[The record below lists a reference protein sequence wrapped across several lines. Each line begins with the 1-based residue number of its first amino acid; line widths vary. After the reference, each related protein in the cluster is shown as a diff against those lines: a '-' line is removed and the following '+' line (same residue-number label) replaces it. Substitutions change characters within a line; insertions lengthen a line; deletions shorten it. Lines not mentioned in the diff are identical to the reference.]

1 LVISSAFVIRIS
13 PLSEF
18 VFIRGDPW
26 SMKRRSALHF
36 VLIIGIANFFA
47 DFTYEGARGVIGPF
61 LGSLGAS
68 AAIVGFVAGLGEL
81 MGYGLRSVSGYLADK
96 SHRHWAF
103 AFVGYTINM
112 LAVPALALAGR
123 WPLAATLVVAERTG
137 RGIRKP
143 TVEAMLSY
151 AGRSIGAGWVF
162 GLNAALDQAG
172 ATIGPLL
179 MALVLYLNGGYRTGF
194 GILMVPAV
202 LCLAILVA
210 ARLLHP
216 RPHELEEGTG
226 HTFATTNLT
235 HAYWIYLAAG
245 ALIAAG
251 FADFA
256 LIGFHFQKVN
266 SVPGNLIPVFYAV
279 AMAGSAVASIPLG
292 RIFDRFGPNISLF
305 AFLISAAAAPF
316 VFLGSAYFALIGMIL
331 WGIGMSAQG
340 SLFQAMLTGVI
351 PPQKRST
358 AFGLFD
364 TGYGIAWFLGS
375 ALMGLLYDK
384 SILALVLFSVVLQLA
399 AVPVLFIANKKR

>member
-1 LVISSAFVIRIS
+1 
-13 PLSEF
+13 
-18 VFIRGDPW
+18 
-26 SMKRRSALHF
+26 MKSRSALHF
-36 VLIIGIANFFA
+36 VVIIGIANFFA
-47 DFTYEGARGVIGPF
+47 DFTYEGARGIVGPF

-81 MGYGLRSVSGYLADK
+81 MGYGLRSVSGYFADK
-96 SHRHWAF
+96 SRRHWGFTF
-103 AFVGYTINM
+103 AGYAVNM

-123 WPLAATLVVAERTG
+123 WPVAASLVMAERVG

-151 AGRSIGAGWVF
+151 AGKSIGAGWVF
-162 GLNAALDQAG
+162 GLNEALDQAG
-172 ATIGPLL
+172 ATVGPLL
-179 MALVLYLNGGYRTGF
+179 VALILYLNGGFRTGF
-194 GILMVPAV
+194 GVLLVPAL

-235 HAYWIYLAAG
+235 CTYWIYLAAG
-245 ALIAAG
+245 SLIAAG

-256 LIGFHFQKVN
+256 LIGFHFHKAN
-266 SVPGNLIPVFYAV
+266 TVPANMIPVFYAV
-279 AMAGSAVASIPLG
+279 AMASSALASIPLG
-292 RIFDRFGPNISLF
+292 RLFDTFGPNISLF

-316 VFLGSAYFALIGMIL
+316 VFLGTSVPALIGMIF
-331 WGIGMSAQG
+331 WGIGMDAQG
-340 SLFQAMLTGVI
+340 SLLQAMLTGVI

-364 TGYGIAWFLGS
+364 TGYGIAWFVGS
-375 ALMGLLYDK
+375 AVMGLLYDK
-384 SILALVLFSVVLQLA
+384 SILAVAIFSVSLQLA
-399 AVPVLFIANKKR
+399 ALPVFFIANKKRKNF

>member
-1 LVISSAFVIRIS
+1 MRNA
-13 PLSEF
+13 
-18 VFIRGDPW
+18 
-26 SMKRRSALHF
+26 ALRF

-47 DFTYEGARGVIGPF
+47 DFTYEGARGIVGPF

-68 AAIVGFVAGLGEL
+68 AAIIGFVAGLGEL
-81 MGYGLRSVSGYLADK
+81 MGYGLRSVAGYFADK

-103 AFVGYTINM
+103 AFVGYAVNM
-112 LAVPALALAGR
+112 LAVPGLALATR

-151 AGRSIGAGWVF
+151 AGKSIGAGWVF
-162 GLNAALDQAG
+162 GLNEALDQAG
-172 ATIGPLL
+172 ATVGPLL
-179 MALVLYLNGGYRTGF
+179 MALILYLNGGFWAGF
-194 GILMVPAV
+194 SVLLIPAL

-226 HTFATTNLT
+226 HTFATTKLT
-235 HAYWIYLAAG
+235 RAYWIYLAAG
-245 ALIAAG
+245 SLIAAG

-256 LIGFHFQKVN
+256 LIGFHFHKAN
-266 SVPGNLIPVFYAV
+266 TVPANLIPVFYAV
-279 AMAGSAVASIPLG
+279 AMASSALASIPLG
-292 RIFDRFGPNISLF
+292 RLFDRFGPNISLF
-305 AFLISAAAAPF
+305 AFLVSAAAAPF
-316 VFLGSAYFALIGMIL
+316 VFLGTSIAALIGMVF

-340 SLFQAMLTGVI
+340 SLLQAMLTGVI

-384 SILALVLFSVVLQLA
+384 SIMSVVMFSVSLQLA
-399 AVPVLFIANKKR
+399 AVPVFFIANKKR

>member
-1 LVISSAFVIRIS
+1 
-13 PLSEF
+13 
-18 VFIRGDPW
+18 
-26 SMKRRSALHF
+26 MKNRSALHF

-47 DFTYEGARGVIGPF
+47 DFTYEGARAIVGPF

-81 MGYGLRSVSGYLADK
+81 MGYGLRSVSGYFADK
-96 SHRHWAF
+96 SHRHWTF
-103 AFVGYTINM
+103 AFLGYAINM
-112 LAVPALALAGR
+112 FAVPALALPGR
-123 WPLAATLVVAERTG
+123 WPLASALVVSERIG

-162 GLNAALDQAG
+162 GLNEALDQAG
-172 ATIGPLL
+172 ATVGPLL
-179 MALVLYLNGGYRTGF
+179 MALILYMNGGFRTGF
-194 GILMVPAV
+194 TVLLIPA
-202 LCLAILVA
+202 LFCLAILVV

-226 HTFATTNLT
+226 YTFETTNLT
-235 HAYWIYLAAG
+235 RAYWIYLAAG
-245 ALIAAG
+245 SLVAAG

-256 LIGFHFQKVN
+256 LVGFHFHKANIVPAN
-266 SVPGNLIPVFYAV
+266 SIPVFYAV
-279 AMAGSAVASIPLG
+279 AMASSALASIPLG
-292 RIFDRFGPNISLF
+292 RLFDRFGPNISIL

-316 VFLGSAYFALIGMIL
+316 VFLGSFALALIGMIF

-340 SLFQAMLTGVI
+340 SLFQAMLTRVI

-364 TGYGIAWFLGS
+364 TGYGIAWFVGS
-375 ALMGLLYDK
+375 AVMGLLYDK
-384 SILALVLFSVVLQLA
+384 SVLAVALFSVVLQLA
-399 AVPVLFIANKKR
+399 AIPIFFVANKRR

>member
-1 LVISSAFVIRIS
+1 MRNA
-13 PLSEF
+13 
-18 VFIRGDPW
+18 
-26 SMKRRSALHF
+26 ALRF

-47 DFTYEGARGVIGPF
+47 DFTYEGARGIVGPF
-61 LGSLGAS
+61 LDSLGAS
-68 AAIVGFVAGLGEL
+68 AAIVGLVAGLGEL
-81 MGYGLRSVSGYLADK
+81 MGYGLRSVSGYFADK

-103 AFVGYTINM
+103 AFVGYTVNL
-112 LAVPALALAGR
+112 LAVPALALATR

-151 AGRSIGAGWVF
+151 AGKSIGAGWVF
-162 GLNAALDQAG
+162 GLNEALDQAG

-179 MALVLYLNGGYRTGF
+179 VALILYFNGGFRTGF
-194 GILMVPAV
+194 GVLLIPAL

-216 RPHELEEGTG
+216 HPHELEQGAE
-226 HTFATTNLT
+226 HTFATTKLT
-235 HAYWIYLAAG
+235 RAYWIYLGAG
-245 ALIAAG
+245 SLIAAG

-256 LIGFHFQKVN
+256 LIGFHFHKANTV
-266 SVPGNLIPVFYAV
+266 SSNLIPVFYAV
-279 AMAGSAVASIPLG
+279 AMASSAIASIPLG
-292 RIFDRFGPNISLF
+292 RLFDRFGPNISLF

-316 VFLGSAYFALIGMIL
+316 VFLGTTVAALIGMVF

-364 TGYGIAWFLGS
+364 TGYGIAWFIGS
-375 ALMGLLYDK
+375 AVMGLLYEK
-384 SILALVLFSVVLQLA
+384 SILAVALFSVCLQLA
-399 AVPVLFIANKKR
+399 ALPIFFIANKKR

>member
-1 LVISSAFVIRIS
+1 
-13 PLSEF
+13 
-18 VFIRGDPW
+18 
-26 SMKRRSALHF
+26 MKNRSALHF

-47 DFTYEGARGVIGPF
+47 DFTYEGARGIIGPF

-68 AAIVGFVAGLGEL
+68 AAIVGLVAGLGEL
-81 MGYGLRSVSGYLADK
+81 MGYGLRSVSGYFADK
-96 SHRHWAF
+96 SHRHLAF
-103 AFVGYTINM
+103 AFLGYTINM
-112 LAVPALALAGR
+112 LAVPALALTR
-123 WPLAATLVVAERTG
+123 QWPLAASLVVSERIG

-162 GLNAALDQAG
+162 GLNEALDQVG

-179 MALVLYLNGGYRTGF
+179 MALILYFNGGYRTGF
-194 GILMVPAV
+194 ATLVIPAL
-202 LCLAILVA
+202 LCLGTLVL

-216 RPHELEEGTG
+216 RPHELEKGTG
-226 HTFATTNLT
+226 QTFTKTNLT
-235 HAYWIYLAAG
+235 RAYWIYLAAG
-245 ALIAAG
+245 ALLAAG

-256 LIGFHFQKVN
+256 LIGFHFQKANVLR
-266 SVPGNLIPVFYAV
+266 GNLIPVFYAI
-279 AMAGSAVASIPLG
+279 AMAASALASIPLG
-292 RIFDRFGPNISLF
+292 RLFDRLGPNVPLF

-316 VFLGSAYFALIGMIL
+316 VFLGTSGFALIGMIF
-331 WGIGMSAQG
+331 WGVGMSAQG

-375 ALMGLLYDK
+375 AAMGLLYDK
-384 SILALVLFSVVLQLA
+384 SIPAVVLFSVILQLA
-399 AVPVLFIANKKR
+399 AIPVLFIANKKR

>member
-1 LVISSAFVIRIS
+1 MRN
-13 PLSEF
+13 
-18 VFIRGDPW
+18 
-26 SMKRRSALHF
+26 RSALQF
-36 VLIIGIANFFA
+36 VLIIGIVNFFA
-47 DFTYEGARGVIGPF
+47 DFTYEGARGIVGPF

-81 MGYGLRSVSGYLADK
+81 MGYGLRSVSGYFADK
-96 SHRHWAF
+96 SHKHWAF
-103 AFVGYTINM
+103 AFLGYTINM
-112 LAVPALALAGR
+112 FAVPALALTR
-123 WPLAATLVVAERTG
+123 QWPLAASLVVSERVG

-162 GLNAALDQAG
+162 GLNEALDQAG

-179 MALVLYLNGGYRTGF
+179 MALILYLNGSYQAGF
-194 GILMVPAV
+194 GVLFIPAL
-202 LCLAILVA
+202 LCLATLVL

-216 RPHELEEGTG
+216 RPHELEKDAG
-226 HTFATTNLT
+226 HTFATASLKQT
-235 HAYWIYLAAG
+235 YWIYFVAG
-245 ALIAAG
+245 ALLAAG

-256 LIGFHFQKVN
+256 LIGFHFQKANVM
-266 SVPGNLIPVFYAV
+266 PGNLIPVFYAV
-279 AMAGSAVASIPLG
+279 AMAASALASIPLG
-292 RIFDRFGPNISLF
+292 RLFDRLGPNVSLF
-305 AFLISAAAAPF
+305 AFLISAVAAPF
-316 VFLGSAYFALIGMIL
+316 IFLGASAFALVGMIF

-375 ALMGLLYDK
+375 AAMGLLYDK
-384 SILALVLFSVVLQLA
+384 SILAVVLFSVILQLA
-399 AVPVLFIANKKR
+399 AIPVLFIANKKW

>member
-1 LVISSAFVIRIS
+1 
-13 PLSEF
+13 
-18 VFIRGDPW
+18 
-26 SMKRRSALHF
+26 MKSRSALQF
-36 VLIIGIANFFA
+36 VVIIGIANFFA
-47 DFTYEGARGVIGPF
+47 DFTYEGARAIVGPF

-68 AAIVGFVAGLGEL
+68 AAIIGFVAGFGEL
-81 MGYGLRSVSGYLADK
+81 MGYGLRSVSGYIADK
-96 SHRHWAF
+96 SHRHWTF
-103 AFVGYTINM
+103 AFLGYAINI
-112 LAVPALALAGR
+112 LAVPALTLATR
-123 WPLAATLVVAERTG
+123 WPLASALVVSERVG

-162 GLNAALDQAG
+162 GLNEALDQAG
-172 ATIGPLL
+172 ATFGPLL
-179 MALVLYLNGGYRTGF
+179 VALILYFNGGFRTGF
-194 GILMVPAV
+194 GVLLIPAL

-216 RPHELEEGTG
+216 RPHELEQGAA
-226 HTFATTNLT
+226 HTFTTTKLT
-235 HAYWIYLAAG
+235 RAYWIYLGAG
-245 ALIAAG
+245 SLIAAG

-256 LIGFHFQKVN
+256 LIGFHFHKANTV
-266 SVPGNLIPVFYAV
+266 SSNLIPVFYAV
-279 AMAGSAVASIPLG
+279 AMASSAVASIPLG
-292 RIFDRFGPNISLF
+292 RLFDRFGPNISLF

-316 VFLGSAYFALIGMIL
+316 VFLGTSVAALIGMVF

-375 ALMGLLYDK
+375 AVMGLLYEK
-384 SILALVLFSVVLQLA
+384 SILAVALFSVCLQLA
-399 AVPVLFIANKKR
+399 ALPILFIANKKR

>member
-1 LVISSAFVIRIS
+1 MRNA
-13 PLSEF
+13 
-18 VFIRGDPW
+18 
-26 SMKRRSALHF
+26 ALRF

-47 DFTYEGARGVIGPF
+47 DFTYEGARGIVGPF

-81 MGYGLRSVSGYLADK
+81 MGYGLRSVSGYFADK

-103 AFVGYTINM
+103 AFVGYTVNL
-112 LAVPALALAGR
+112 LAVPALALATR

-151 AGRSIGAGWVF
+151 AGKSIGAGWVF
-162 GLNAALDQAG
+162 GLNEALDQAG

-179 MALVLYLNGGYRTGF
+179 MALILYFNGGFRTGF
-194 GILMVPAV
+194 GVLLIPA
-202 LCLAILVA
+202 LICLAILVA

-216 RPHELEEGTG
+216 RPHELEEGAG
-226 HTFATTNLT
+226 HTFATTKLT
-235 HAYWIYLAAG
+235 RAYWIYLGAG
-245 ALIAAG
+245 SLIAAG

-256 LIGFHFQKVN
+256 LIGFHFHKANTV
-266 SVPGNLIPVFYAV
+266 SANLIPVFYAV
-279 AMAGSAVASIPLG
+279 AMASSALASIPLG
-292 RIFDRFGPNISLF
+292 RLFDRFGPNISLF
-305 AFLISAAAAPF
+305 AFPISAAAAPF
-316 VFLGSAYFALIGMIL
+316 VFLGTSVPALIGMIF
-331 WGIGMSAQG
+331 WGIGMAAQG
-340 SLFQAMLTGVI
+340 SLLQAMLTGVI

-375 ALMGLLYDK
+375 AVMGLLYDR
-384 SILALVLFSVVLQLA
+384 SIVAVALFSVSLQLA
-399 AVPVLFIANKKR
+399 ALPFFFIANKKR

>member
-1 LVISSAFVIRIS
+1 
-13 PLSEF
+13 
-18 VFIRGDPW
+18 
-26 SMKRRSALHF
+26 MKNRSALHF

-47 DFTYEGARGVIGPF
+47 DFTYEGARGIVGPF

-81 MGYGLRSVSGYLADK
+81 MGYGLRSVSGYFADK

-103 AFVGYTINM
+103 AFVGYTVNL
-112 LAVPALALAGR
+112 LAVPGLALATR

-151 AGRSIGAGWVF
+151 AGKSIGAGWVF
-162 GLNAALDQAG
+162 GLNEALDQAG
-172 ATIGPLL
+172 ATVGPLL
-179 MALVLYLNGGYRTGF
+179 MALILYLNGGFRTGF
-194 GILMVPAV
+194 AV
-202 LCLAILVA
+202 LLIPALICLAILVA

-216 RPHELEEGTG
+216 RPHELEEGAG
-226 HTFATTNLT
+226 HAFETTNLT
-235 HAYWIYLAAG
+235 RAYWIYLAAG
-245 ALIAAG
+245 SLIAAG

-256 LIGFHFQKVN
+256 LIGFHFHKAN
-266 SVPGNLIPVFYAV
+266 TVPANLIPVFYAV
-279 AMAGSAVASIPLG
+279 AMASSALASIPLG
-292 RIFDRFGPNISLF
+292 RLFDRFGGNIAQL
-305 AFLISAAAAPF
+305 AFFISAAAAPF
-316 VFLGSAYFALIGMIL
+316 VFLGSSVFALIGMIF

-351 PPQKRST
+351 PPEKRST

-375 ALMGLLYDK
+375 AAMGLLYEK
-384 SILALVLFSVVLQLA
+384 SILAMALFSVIRQLA
-399 AVPVLFIANKKR
+399 ALPVRFIANKTR

>member
-1 LVISSAFVIRIS
+1 
-13 PLSEF
+13 
-18 VFIRGDPW
+18 
-26 SMKRRSALHF
+26 MKSRSALQF

-47 DFTYEGARGVIGPF
+47 DFTYEGARGIVGPF

-81 MGYGLRSVSGYLADK
+81 MGYGLRSISGYFADK

-103 AFVGYTINM
+103 AFLGYAINM
-112 LAVPALALAGR
+112 LAVPALALAGQ
-123 WPLAATLVVAERTG
+123 WPLAAGLVVAERVG

-151 AGRSIGAGWVF
+151 AGKSIGAGWVF
-162 GLNAALDQAG
+162 GLNEALDQAG
-172 ATIGPLL
+172 ATVGPLL
-179 MALVLYLNGGYRTGF
+179 MALILYLNGGYRTAF
-194 GILMVPAV
+194 GVLLVPAL
-202 LCLAILVA
+202 LCLSILVA

-226 HTFATTNLT
+226 HTLATTSLT
-235 HAYWIYLAAG
+235 RAYWIYLAAG
-245 ALIAAG
+245 GLLAAG

-256 LIGFHFQKVN
+256 LIGFHFQKAN
-266 SVPGNLIPVFYAV
+266 TVPGNLIPVFYAV
-279 AMAGSAVASIPLG
+279 AMASSALASIPLG

-305 AFLISAAAAPF
+305 AFIISAAAAPLM
-316 VFLGSAYFALIGMIL
+316 FLGTSVSALIGMIF

-351 PPQKRST
+351 PSEKRST

-364 TGYGIAWFLGS
+364 AGYGIAWFLGS
-375 ALMGLLYDK
+375 AVMGLLYDK
-384 SILALVLFSVVLQLA
+384 SILAVALFSVILQLA
-399 AVPVLFIANKKR
+399 ALPILFIANKRR

>member
-1 LVISSAFVIRIS
+1 
-13 PLSEF
+13 
-18 VFIRGDPW
+18 
-26 SMKRRSALHF
+26 MKNRSALHF

-47 DFTYEGARGVIGPF
+47 DFTYEGARGIIGPF

-68 AAIVGFVAGLGEL
+68 AAIVGLVAGFGEL
-81 MGYGLRSVSGYLADK
+81 MGYGLRSVSGYFADK

-103 AFVGYTINM
+103 AFLGYTINM
-112 LAVPALALAGR
+112 LAVPALALTR
-123 WPLAATLVVAERTG
+123 QWPLAASLVVSERIG

-162 GLNAALDQAG
+162 GLNEALDQAG

-179 MALVLYLNGGYRTGF
+179 MALILYLNGGYRTGF
-194 GILMVPAV
+194 ATLLIPAL
-202 LCLAILVA
+202 LCLGTLVL

-216 RPHELEEGTG
+216 RPHELEKGIG
-226 HTFATTNLT
+226 HAFTTTNLT
-235 HAYWIYLAAG
+235 QAYWIYLAAG
-245 ALIAAG
+245 ALLAAG

-256 LIGFHFQKVN
+256 LIGFHFQKANV
-266 SVPGNLIPVFYAV
+266 VRGNLIPVFYAV
-279 AMAGSAVASIPLG
+279 AMAASALASIPLG
-292 RIFDRFGPNISLF
+292 RLFDRFGSNVSLF

-316 VFLGSAYFALIGMIL
+316 VFLGTPAFALIGMIF

-351 PPQKRST
+351 SPQKRST

-375 ALMGLLYDK
+375 AAMGLLYDK
-384 SILALVLFSVVLQLA
+384 SIPAVVLFSIILQLA
-399 AVPVLFIANKKR
+399 AIPVLFVANKKR